1 MFGVVVCPKCNRAR
15 GVKLGSARAR
25 CNYCGHSIDLS
36 KARIFYKAETETQ
49 LAEGVKRM
57 MERIATQGLDADAE
71 IARKRKVPTA
81 DRKPSK
87 KAVKDPLKAAAQLTA
102 LHGTFDLGSFRETLG
117 VSSDEEATSVIEKL
131 LGEGELLEPRPGIY
145 RVP

>member
-15 GVKLGSARAR
+15 GVRLGSARAK
-25 CNYCGHSIDLS
+25 CTYCGHSIDLS
-36 KARIFYKAETETQ
+36 KARIFYKAESEAQ

-71 IARKRKVPTA
+71 IARKRRTQA
-81 DRKPSK
+81 DSKPRKK
-87 KAVKDPLKAAAQLTA
+87 GANDPLAVAAQLTA
-102 LHGTFDLGSFRETLG
+102 LYGTFDLEALRQGMELADEDETASL
-117 VSSDEEATSVIEKL
+117 IEKL
-131 LGEGELLEPRPGIY
+131 LREGELVEPRPGRY

>member
-15 GVKLGSARAR
+15 GVKLGSARAK
-25 CNYCGHSIDLS
+25 CTHCGHSIDLA
-36 KARIFYKAETETQ
+36 KARIFYKTESQAQ

-71 IARKRKVPTA
+71 IARKRK
-81 DRKPSK
+81 PSSIEK
-87 KAVKDPLKAAAQLTA
+87 KAGRKAGADPLAIAAELSS
-102 LHGTFDLGSFRETLG
+102 LHGTFDLNNFREAFG
-117 VSSDEEATSVIEKL
+117 SPSDEEALFQIERL
-131 LGEGELLEPRPGIY
+131 LNEGELLEPRPGRY